1 MLVSRWRGRIT
12 SVGLAYQFEFLP
24 ATTSLLS
31 STLRR
36 DSPPQRINWCLD
48 QPELEHCRDPPL
60 VASLD
65 RGGPSIGSLSFRVAF
80 NVEDVDD
87 ALPNLSS
94 ELIPHRQ
101 RLHERGAAPVE
112 GLNRATHLVF
122 WLFQNHACPR
132 VWFVKLRREKQGAP
146 GVSIGIP
153 GRPRSMRKTPH
164 HSARGRRD
172 HALAGGGRPG
182 REKGRATCKGW
193 RAQSWRRRAREK
205 RGLLDH
211 ALAAVGR
218 PGAAPAQQRV
228 TIPLTVGRQSALQP
242 VRDLMQHFGDMFAA
256 MYDQARSAPLGA
268 AGLGPAA

>member
-87 ALPNLSS
+87 ALP
-94 ELIPHRQ
+94 
-101 RLHERGAAPVE
+101 
-112 GLNRATHLVF
+112 
-122 WLFQNHACPR
+122 
-132 VWFVKLRREKQGAP
+132 KQGAP